1 MVSSEVDLRVVNER
15 RMRFVAREEAMEEA
29 RERQFDFSDAN
40 RGPRVSRLRP
50 STYTFTLHR
59 RRRRCYPSTMT
70 SSYRR
75 IDTTDPRRH
84 DRVRPM
90 KLPAAWLDD
99 SIDVYGVYIYLSLM
113 SFSSPCPHCTER
125 PHSH

>member
-1 MVSSEVDLRVVNER
+1 
-15 RMRFVAREEAMEEA
+15 
-29 RERQFDFSDAN
+29 
-40 RGPRVSRLRP
+40 
-50 STYTFTLHR
+50 
-59 RRRRCYPSTMT
+59 MT

-99 SIDVYGVYIYLSLM
+99 SIDVYGFILSSVTMISGAAMITRLPSLACIGLLFALANFAHDKPLQSKKESASQGGPVM
-113 SFSSPCPHCTER
+113 GMM
-125 PHSH
+125 